1 MSATARPLPRTD
13 KSIPVSTFAFLFSE
27 LLSYHRERV
36 TNLSDLET
44 R

>member
-1 MSATARPLPRTD
+1 MSATARPLPRAGLN
-13 KSIPVSTFAFLFSE
+13 VSTFAFLFSE

-36 TNLSDLET
+36 TNLSDLES